1 MASACVL
8 VVGALYWISPTSRQI
23 LRELAAFRR
32 IGADLLARR
41 VGLRNRYECARA
53 LARDG
58 LPTLQ
63 DLRAWMN
70 LMDWV
75 LEWELGRKSLYRI
88 VLAEGLEPAACY
100 RTVKRLTGLTW
111 RTVRSRGIVSVLQDL
126 RSRCIPTRNDRQ
138 RGKKERRGSLPA
150 ALLTPSPGGSVARPI
165 AETNV
170 RYRDHACKG

>member
-8 VVGALYWISPTSRQI
+8 VVGALSWISPTSRQV
-23 LRELAAFRR
+23 LRELTTFRR

-70 LMDWV
+70 LVDWV

-126 RSRCIPTRNDRQ
+126 RSRCVPTKTDRQ
-138 RGKKERRGSLPA
+138 REKKERRGLLPA
-150 ALLTPSPGGSVARPI
+150 ALLR
-165 AETNV
+165 
-170 RYRDHACKG
+170 